1 MIERRDLQLVLAVAE
16 QGSLAGAAR
25 VLDMEPPAVT
35 KRLAA
40 LEARLGLRL
49 FHRTTRRLGLTDE
62 GEVFCA
68 RAHELQAGLA
78 ELESELQE
86 RVGEPRGLIRLVST
100 LGFGRRWVAPALAD
114 FQARYPA
121 VEVQLHLMEQWPDLA
136 TGSFDAAVWLWRPP
150 EAGVMLRRL
159 AGNRRIVVGSPDY
172 LRRHGAPRQPA
183 DLAQHHCL
191 VVREHDSRYAT
202 WRLTALDR
210 RRRPVEV
217 AVRVSGP
224 LSSNSGEVV
233 RDWALAGRGLMLR
246 SLWDVHEALADGH
259 LVQVLPDYAM
269 LDADV
274 HWVARPRSPGAPLP
288 WRLRLLQDHLARWL
302 ADPPWLRTTSHT
314 PQATMAMPASA
325 STVSVSPKSSQ
336 AITAVHGGTR

>member
-1 MIERRDLQLVLAVAE
+1 VIEHRDLQLVLAVAD
-16 QGSLAGAAR
+16 QGSLTAAAR
-25 VLDMEPPAVT
+25 ALDMEPPAVT

-40 LEARLGLRL
+40 LESRLGLRL

-68 RAHELQAGLA
+68 RARELQAGLA
-78 ELESELQE
+78 DLEAELQE
-86 RVGEPRGLIRLVST
+86 RVGEPRGLIRLAST
-100 LGFGRRWVAPALAD
+100 LGFGRRWVAPAIAD
-114 FQARYPA
+114 FQARHPA
-121 VEVQLHLMEQWPDLA
+121 VEVQLQLMEQWPDLG
-136 TGSFDAAVWLWRPP
+136 TGSFDAAVWLWQPP
-150 EAGVMLRRL
+150 EGGVVMRKL
-159 AGNRRIVVGSPDY
+159 AANRRVVVASPDY
-172 LRRHGAPRQPA
+172 LREHGLPKHPA
-183 DLAQHHCL
+183 DLAHHHCL

-210 RRRPVEV
+210 RRRPADV

-246 SLWDVHEALADGH
+246 SLWDVHEALADGR

-274 HWVARPRSPGAPLP
+274 HWVVRPRAAGAPLP

-314 PQATMAMPASA
+314 PQATMPMPTKASA
-325 STVSVSPKSSQ
+325 VRVSPKSSQ
-336 AITAVHGGTR
+336 ASTAVHGGTR